1 MDEEDVD
8 LVRGLQRP
16 RERAQDEELE
26 CGADDEAERAVRR
39 LPDAEE
45 HEELHDQQVGA
56 EMRVDPDAVGHL
68 VAPVRGEEDDAR
80 EEAAGGEAAAREGRQ
95 AEGLPLVRV
104 KVGGDVE
111 DESKVG
117 QMFALADCFANSA
130 VGSTANDCID

>member
-1 MDEEDVD
+1 M
-8 LVRGLQRP
+8 RGLQRP
-16 RERAQDEELE
+16 RERAHDGELE

-80 EEAAGGEAAAREGRQ
+80 EEAAGGEAAAREGHQ

-117 QMFALADCFANSA
+117 QMFALAVCFANNA